1 MDYVRQYKNPIN
13 PKQNQNNKVRKI
25 TSLTQISS
33 FCFTILACYVN
44 PSQLPLGCKRIRIL
58 KHGRI
63 RDP

>member
-25 TSLTQISS
+25 ILLTRISY

-44 PSQLPLGCKRIRIL
+44 PSQLPLGCICIRIL
-58 KHGRI
+58 KR
-63 RDP
+63 